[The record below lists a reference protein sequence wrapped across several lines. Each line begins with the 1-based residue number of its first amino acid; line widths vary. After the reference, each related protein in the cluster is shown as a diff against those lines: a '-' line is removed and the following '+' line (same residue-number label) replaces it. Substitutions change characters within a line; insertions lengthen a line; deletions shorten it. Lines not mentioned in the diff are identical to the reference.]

1 MGNGWCKLSL
11 FSFEGEWEETNSLRS
26 IVTLVIDSDPLA
38 LAPPSSCFQKHICTC
53 ATAQNALGTFT
64 EMGYK
69 VGPRLRE
76 SWPPGSLWQQGANSR
91 NLGLTLY
98 ISSVLGL
105 GRRKQG
111 GSCKL
116 LLSYSDNL

>member
-1 MGNGWCKLSL
+1 MWKWVVQIVII
-11 FSFEGEWEETNSLRS
+11 FRGERETNSLRS

-69 VGPRLRE
+69 VGPRLCE
-76 SWPPGSLWQQGANSR
+76 LAP
-91 NLGLTLY
+91 LGQ
-98 ISSVLGL
+98 S
-105 GRRKQG
+105 
-111 GSCKL
+111 
-116 LLSYSDNL
+116 